1 MKRALFKRFVS
12 VIVAVAI
19 CIGGLGLT
27 TKNVFAYNAGIE
39 AFVNSLYSDC
49 LGRSADPTGFN
60 DWCNKLATGQI
71 TGKQAA
77 YGFFFSPEFQ
87 AKANA
92 WSDTELINA
101 YYKVFLNR
109 SADPTGA
116 SYWAQQIAGTTNDI
130 SILFTGFADST
141 EFANKCA
148 SYGIT
153 VGPHV
158 NVPTTVRGSAGSSS
172 GSTGGGSGLAAQT
185 NGRRASSP
193 EELDAYWTSR
203 GYEIFYIDL
212 GNGQTQKCY
221 VRFYDMTNHNNQ
233 VNAWRAQ
240 NGLFAYNIP
249 TDVND
254 PRVAYART
262 RAVEV
267 AYSFAHK
274 CPAAFNMN
282 IYYDPHF
289 PNGFSGAGENIANGV
304 SAVNS
309 IDIFRNSGLH
319 NAAMLATDVTVMTTA
334 ACEVNFVQSDG
345 VSICVTADNLLAT
358 PTELPGYT
366 GGLPAGTTM
375 GSVQCFWE

>member
-92 WSDTELINA
+92 WDDTTFINA

-109 SADPTGA
+109 ASDPSGFA
-116 SYWAQQIAGTTNDI
+116 YWQNQIAGTTNDI

-141 EFANKCA
+141 EFAQKCA

-153 VGPHV
+153 AGSHI
-158 NVPTTVRGSAGSSS
+158 NVPTTVRGSGSAQPSQLARNWAGNMSSTWFSYSSDGS
-172 GSTGGGSGLAAQT
+172 GYESTNFYITSETVIEYTCKVLNSSYNSFPVYYEVYYSPYASLSNGTCVYSGTITPSQYADGYFYEFQYRNGGGLTQGYYQFLGYDT
-185 NGRRASSP
+185 NRT
-193 EELDAYWTSR
+193 L
-203 GYEIFYIDL
+203 
-212 GNGQTQKCY
+212 Q
-221 VRFYDMTNHNNQ
+221 
-233 VNAWRAQ
+233 
-240 NGLFAYNIP
+240 LF
-249 TDVND
+249 DV
-254 PRVAYART
+254 YA
-262 RAVEV
+262 EV
-267 AYSFAHK
+267 A
-274 CPAAFNMN
+274 
-282 IYYDPHF
+282 
-289 PNGFSGAGENIANGV
+289 
-304 SAVNS
+304 
-309 IDIFRNSGLH
+309 
-319 NAAMLATDVTVMTTA
+319 
-334 ACEVNFVQSDG
+334 
-345 VSICVTADNLLAT
+345 
-358 PTELPGYT
+358 
-366 GGLPAGTTM
+366 
-375 GSVQCFWE
+375 